1 MYYWG
6 STSDIQGSTTLQQ
19 MTGTATLSA
28 AANAAIDPVTCDVT
42 NDGST
47 VGNPSITVD
56 STTGFADDDYITD
69 GKGGIAPGSQITIS
83 GSVFTSSVAPV
94 LDIDEATITKLDY
107 ACVLNGK
114 IIARFAMTVA
124 NTATTASITVG
135 YGGLIAGC
143 VIKNADLTDPDT
155 STLSTGTTIST
166 FSITGGAISTLAT
179 SSGDDKALTCSAH
192 YLRAHEVTTTN
203 GLVRGGIYDQSGNYI
218 GGQDEAVLA
227 AVNDKNHRRRLADNG
242 LVTLKIGFTGPSV
255 QGPQHLLVVEDY
267 ECGDGCTPR
276 LTGMPLETRET
287 SNYWSTVVEVTKSDF
302 NSYECGRRGRC
313 DYSTGL
319 CSCFAGYV
327 GDNCNTLTTLV

>member
-1 MYYWG
+1 
-6 STSDIQGSTTLQQ
+6 
-19 MTGTATLSA
+19 
-28 AANAAIDPVTCDVT
+28 
-42 NDGST
+42 
-47 VGNPSITVD
+47 
-56 STTGFADDDYITD
+56 
-69 GKGGIAPGSQITIS
+69 
-83 GSVFTSSVAPV
+83 
-94 LDIDEATITKLDY
+94 
-107 ACVLNGK
+107 
-114 IIARFAMTVA
+114 MTVA
-124 NTATTASITVG
+124 NAGDTSISSIVVG
-135 YGGLIAGC
+135 YGGLIIDC
-143 VIKNADLTDPDT
+143 VIKADGAAPT
-155 STLSTGTTIST
+155 SLNIVDGTTISA

-179 SSGDDKALTCSAH
+179 STGSQSLTCSAH
-192 YLRAHEVTTTN
+192 YVGAHTVTTTN
-203 GLVRGGIYDQSGNYI
+203 GLVRGGSYDQSGNYI

-227 AVNDKNHRRRLADNG
+227 AVNADNHRRRLAADNG

>member
-1 MYYWG
+1 MG
-6 STSDIQGSTTLQQ
+6 IQGSTTLQQ

-28 AANAAIDPVTCDVT
+28 NADGAISATTCTVDGA
-42 NDGST
+42 GST
-47 VGNPSITVD
+47 VGTSAITVD
-56 STTGFADDDYITD
+56 GTTDFATGDYITD
-69 GKGGIAPGSQITIS
+69 SKGGIAPGTTATVTS
-83 GSVFTSSVAPV
+83 GTVLTLDSSVAPV
-94 LDIDEATITKLDY
+94 LDIDSETITKLNY
-107 ACVLNGK
+107 ACVLNGQ
-114 IIARFAMTVA
+114 IIARFAMVVDGGDLDAVTP
-124 NTATTASITVG
+124 ITVG

-143 VIKNADLTDPDT
+143 AVKDADGTAPTGLTD
-155 STLSTGTTIST
+155 GTTISA

-179 SSGDDKALTCSAH
+179 SSGGSKALTCSAH
-192 YLRAHEVTTTN
+192 YLAAHTVTTTN
-203 GLVRGGIYDQSGNYI
+203 GLLRGGSYDQSGNYI

-227 AVNDKNHRRRLADNG
+227 AVNANNHRRRLAADNG